1 MTNIFDLDAARELAI
16 NTRNV
21 KPARRAELFKK
32 AAENASELSY
42 WLVRSRLNE
51 DEFDLLAS
59 YHDHIFVLVEDD
71 PDADVPDLDTWAT
84 AKFDFPPTPGDHER
98 SDFASTL
105 DVADLLTFHHPG
117 GMTGDER
124 VMRFADSIL
133 GTKFLDELASRTG
146 PIERRFDVYRGRDGH
161 LHELRFDEY
170 HDLMDH
176 VYADIA
182 EKAASLLTEARVTLT
197 YE

>member
-32 AAENASELSY
+32 AAENAFELSY
-42 WLVRSRLNE
+42 WLGRSRLNE
-51 DEFDLLAS
+51 DELLAS
-59 YHDHIFVLVEDD
+59 YHDHIFVLLEDD

-98 SDFASTL
+98 SDLASVL

-146 PIERRFDVYRGRDGH
+146 PIERRFEARLARSTDRDRDNEVYYG
-161 LHELRFDEY
+161 
-170 HDLMDH
+170 LMDH